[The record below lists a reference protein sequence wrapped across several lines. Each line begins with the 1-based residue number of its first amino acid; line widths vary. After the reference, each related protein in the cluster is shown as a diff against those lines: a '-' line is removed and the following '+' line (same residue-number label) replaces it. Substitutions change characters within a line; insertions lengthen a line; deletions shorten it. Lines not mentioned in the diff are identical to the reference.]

1 MRFLIGVVVA
11 SVALFFWGFIFWTV
25 SPYPKTVMKSP
36 PNQEAFRQ
44 ALLTNFEED
53 GVYLIPGMGD
63 PEDPEFAKL
72 QEAGPIATLMFRRE
86 GTPPMST
93 VMLNGYLHMLGS
105 VFLLAIVLAT
115 AGRRTYFGRFMLVF
129 WLGLFVAV
137 WAEMSDVVWFFYPL
151 RYACL
156 KQSYHVTSM
165 IVVGAILAFF
175 VRPPADP
182 QLD

>member
-11 SVALFFWGFIFWTV
+11 SVALFFWGFVFWTL
-25 SPYPKTVMKSP
+25 SPYPKTVLKTM
-36 PNQEAFRQ
+36 PNREAMSQ
-44 ALLTNFEED
+44 SLMSNLEED

-63 PEDPEFAKL
+63 PEDPEFVQL
-72 QEAGPIATLMFRRE
+72 QEAGPIATVMFRRA
-86 GTPPMST
+86 GAPPMSE
-93 VMLNGYLHMLGS
+93 VMLKGFLHMLGS

-151 RYACL
+151 SYACL

-175 VRPPADP
+175 ISPPANTEMD
-182 QLD
+182 

>member
-1 MRFLIGVVVA
+1 M
-11 SVALFFWGFIFWTV
+11 
-25 SPYPKTVMKSP
+25 
-36 PNQEAFRQ
+36 
-44 ALLTNFEED
+44 
-53 GVYLIPGMGD
+53 
-63 PEDPEFAKL
+63 
-72 QEAGPIATLMFRRE
+72 
-86 GTPPMST
+86 
-93 VMLNGYLHMLGS
+93 

-151 RYACL
+151 SYACL

-175 VRPPADP
+175 ISPPANTEMD
-182 QLD
+182 